1 MITRRSVLLAA
12 ATAGA
17 LAVGGCGG
25 TRSSRLTIAAG
36 DEAGIY
42 IAFARL
48 LAERLEDRVDGLRV
62 EVLATEGTLENIEQL
77 RSGRA
82 DLGLGL
88 ADGVQRDRADREAGA
103 PWALARTYENYLQ
116 LVVPSAGPVHSVAD
130 LSGRSISL
138 GAAGS
143 GAAVTGAVMLDAA
156 RLRSDAQIQHSPLS
170 AAIEAVTHGALDAL
184 LWSGGVPTPAISQA
198 AGSGGV
204 LQMIALDGVVSRMR
218 DVSGFDYQILRVP
231 DVGYGPV
238 SPGGTVGVANLLLC
252 RPDLSSALARQI
264 VLTLVQDARQLIP
277 PFAQGRQYL
286 SPPTMIQTGTVP
298 LHPGAADAYR
308 SVHQ

>member
-1 MITRRSVLLAA
+1 MITRRRLLLGAT
-12 ATAGA
+12 TAGA

-25 TRSSRLTIAAG
+25 SSPSRLTIAAG

-42 IAFARL
+42 IAFARR
-48 LAERLEDRVDGLRV
+48 LATRLEDRVDGLRV
-62 EVLATEGTLENIEQL
+62 EVLSTEGTFENIEQL

-82 DLGLGL
+82 DVALGL
-88 ADGVQRDRADREAGA
+88 ADGVQRDRADREEGA

-130 LSGRSISL
+130 LTGRSISL

-143 GAAVTGAVMLDAA
+143 GAALTGAVMLDAA
-156 RLRSDAQIQHSPLS
+156 GLSPGAHIQHSPLS
-170 AAIEAVTHGALDAL
+170 AALDAVAHGALDAL
-184 LWSGGVPTPAISQA
+184 LWSGGIPTPAISA
-198 AGSGGV
+198 AAASGRV
-204 LQMIALDGVVSRMR
+204 LQMIALDGVVPRMR
-218 DVSGFDYQILRVP
+218 DVSAFDYEILRVP
-231 DVGYGPV
+231 DVGYGPA
-238 SPGGTVGVANLLLC
+238 SLGGTVGVANLLLC
-252 RPDLSSALARQI
+252 RPALSSWLARQI

-298 LHPGAADAYR
+298 LHPGAVDAYR
-308 SVHQ
+308 SLHE